1 MLPQSGTGWVY
12 FHQSIAHMQSSV
24 RYKARMP
31 GALANIDPAPLIERL
46 ARGDSLRT
54 IAADIGVSNV
64 GLRAWLLREEREA
77 YQDAVT
83 LALTHRVAEADE
95 SLDGADD
102 NVSIAR
108 AREQCRFSR
117 MDLERRRPH
126 LYGTR
131 PNTAIQVSGDGL
143 QVQIVSYSG
152 NNAPQHE
159 QIIDSDTPESE

>member
-1 MLPQSGTGWVY
+1 MPDGQDIAVRQPPEYVQRYLAGE
-12 FHQSIAHMQSSV
+12 SIQD
-24 RYKARMP
+24 
-31 GALANIDPAPLIERL
+31 IAPDYGVV
-46 ARGDSLRT
+46 ART
-54 IAADIGVSNV
+54 IYRWIMSELGDEYPEVVTNV
-64 GLRAWLLREEREA
+64 LVDRI
-77 YQDAVT
+77 
-83 LALTHRVAEADE
+83 AEADMALE
-95 SLDGADD
+95 LAADQCQ
-102 NVSIAR
+102 IAR
-108 AREQCRFSR
+108 ARERCRFSR